1 MLELSNERIE
11 QILNEETMKTVE
23 LATLLRSIY
32 IRYMRLF
39 EGYFADIDALDDAK
53 IAQWRKYHEET
64 CSLVRYYYMDIPQGI
79 CSAIKEFENEYNSK
93 LLGPEWHTHLFGIYE
108 DFREEYDNWN
118 KSEECLKT
126 EFTKKALA
134 AFYDAM
140 DYVFRDG
147 FGTGSKTVENAINGI
162 AGLLF
167 GKEEK

>member
-1 MLELSNERIE
+1 MIELTDKRIE
-11 QILNEETMKTVE
+11 QILHEETASKEE
-23 LATLLRSIY
+23 LGTILRGIY
-32 IRYMRLF
+32 TRYMCLYER
-39 EGYFADIDALDDAK
+39 YFADIDALNDDK
-53 IAQWRKYHEET
+53 IAELRKFHEET
-64 CSLVRYYYMDIPQGI
+64 RSLVRYYYMDIPQDI

-108 DFREEYDNWN
+108 DFREEYENWN